1 MCERTYN
8 LAGFPTASEVSE
20 GDQRLFVM
28 EAKTFEDLCVGLS
41 QPCVCSGRWKLH
53 VCIFLLL
60 HARCL
65 KSGNLSGKCSG
76 MR

>member
-41 QPCVCSGRWKLH
+41 QPCVCSGR
-53 VCIFLLL
+53 
-60 HARCL
+60 
-65 KSGNLSGKCSG
+65 
-76 MR
+76 